1 MINNDIKL
9 LDQKQTI
16 TAWDIMFMRTF
27 KCCFKDKHKYDV
39 LNRCLT
45 LLKEFTQ
52 VENVIK
58 NQIEVNFLRK
68 LLLTEN
74 QNMLFKF
81 IFRSIDFENPELAV
95 KYLDD
100 INEKHPEVNIEKVK
114 QMSRDNPQDKYLLN
128 KFNEYM
134 SKKK

>member
-1 MINNDIKL
+1 MLNQRQI
-9 LDQKQTI
+9 I
-16 TAWDIMFMRTF
+16 TVWDIMFMRSF
-27 KCCFKDKHKYDV
+27 RCCFKDKHKYD
-39 LNRCLT
+39 LLYKCLDII
-45 LLKEFTQ
+45 KELTQ

-58 NQIEVNFLRK
+58 NQIEFIFLRK

-81 IFRSIDFENPELAV
+81 IFRKIDFANPELAL
-95 KYLDD
+95 KYLSD
-100 INEKHPEVNIEKVK
+100 INEKQPEVNIEKVK

-134 SKKK
+134 SYKK